1 MWELKGEAMPR
12 HLKTVF
18 VACVLAVLFGYST
31 QTDAQKFAESEVPKG
46 DRLPIAGK
54 LGQCD
59 KPFEGRLL
67 EQSTTNYVMNCLN
80 MALEQN
86 LELLLGSVRFIL
98 WDSDHPENVQ
108 GFALREQADA
118 ARGDNPSAKIIVR
131 EQTAFRR
138 YLEVL
143 KEQIEKKGIRYGRS
157 GD

>member
-1 MWELKGEAMPR
+1 MPR

-18 VACVLAVLFGYST
+18 VACVFVVLFGYST
-31 QTDAQKFAESEVPKG
+31 QTDAQKFTESEVPKG
-46 DRLPIAGK
+46 ERLPIAGK

-59 KPFEGRLL
+59 KPFEGPLIAQDTRD
-67 EQSTTNYVMNCLN
+67 YVMNCLN
-80 MALEQN
+80 VAA
-86 LELLLGSVRFIL
+86 ELDLDHILGAVRFIL

-118 ARGDNPSAKIIVR
+118 ARGDNPDAKIIVR
-131 EQTAFRR
+131 EQTAFQR